1 MLMHFTNDFNVL
13 DTDSSIMTFFG
24 ETHVSGPSRVV
35 IQAVGMFVDPR
46 GDRPLVVE
54 GRKERLDST
63 AD

>member
-1 MLMHFTNDFNVL
+1 MLTHFTNDFNVL

-46 GDRPLVVE
+46 GDRLLVVE

>member
-46 GDRPLVVE
+46 GDRP
-54 GRKERLDST
+54 
-63 AD
+63 